1 MYLVN
6 WGINCYFFI
15 TVKPPCPG
23 RRIVVMAEY
32 RYLFYDLLTNTP
44 ITELPLNGVSFTKQ
58 LNSAGTLSANLLITD
73 ATENALSIPLGTAP
87 NRTALFV
94 ERSDLANGVG
104 RSLVWGGMIWS
115 REYGSAGQALTI
127 NAREFESYL
136 EKVFINTNY
145 MGLGRLPPPSVRFTS
160 IDMFQ
165 AVQILL
171 NITQGQPNTDI
182 GIRVGGGT
190 SGVLVSPT
198 YANIDFKNIY
208 QGITDLAQ
216 GNNGFDF
223 NVDVYYDGNG
233 VPQKTMNLGYPQIG
247 YRYSATDPNAP
258 TLQLPGNIT
267 DYSYFEDGSLMATD
281 VYTIGGGDASGAVFT
296 TRTGYPG
303 FALAL
308 NYSDIT
314 NSDLLSDIALGRIN
328 AVSYPPTTLKITQF
342 ASQEPTVGKV
352 NPGDDVRV
360 IIRDARFPD
369 GLDTV
374 YRVTALT
381 VTPNETGGP
390 EQITYSLSEPNDVY
404 L

>member
-1 MYLVN
+1 
-6 WGINCYFFI
+6 
-15 TVKPPCPG
+15 
-23 RRIVVMAEY
+23 MAEY

-44 ITELPLNGVSFTKQ
+44 ITELPLTGVSFTKQ
-58 LNSAGTLSANLLITD
+58 LNSAGTLSASLLITD
-73 ATENALSIPLGTAP
+73 ASEEALSIPLGTAP
-87 NRTALFV
+87 NRTAMFV

-104 RSLVWGGMIWS
+104 RELVWGGMLWS
-115 REYGSAGQALTI
+115 RDYSSTNQSLTI

-136 EKVFINTNY
+136 EKLFINTAY
-145 MGLGRLPPPSVRFTS
+145 MGLGRLPPRVVRFTN

-165 AVQILL
+165 AVQMLV
-171 NITQGQPNTDI
+171 NITQGQPSTDI
-182 GIRVGGGT
+182 GIRVAGGT

-198 YANIDFKNIY
+198 YSTDENKSIY

-216 GNNGFDF
+216 GSNGFDF

-247 YRYSATDPNAP
+247 YRYSAADPNAP
-258 TLQLPGNIT
+258 VLQLPGNIN
-267 DYSYFEDGSLMATD
+267 DYSYFEDGSMMATD
-281 VYTIGGGDASGAVFT
+281 VRTLGGGGADGQAST
-296 TRTGYPG
+296 TRNGYPT
-303 FALAL
+303 FDLVL

-314 NSDLLSDIALGRIN
+314 DSNLLSDIALGRLD
-328 AVSYPPTTLKITQF
+328 AVSYPPTTLKITQS
-342 ASQEPTVGKV
+342 ATLQPTVGVV

-360 IIRDARFPD
+360 MIRDARFPD

-381 VTPNETGGP
+381 VTPNESGGP

>member
-1 MYLVN
+1 M
-6 WGINCYFFI
+6 GSNCVFFI

-44 ITELPLNGVSFTKQ
+44 ITELPLTGVSCTKQ
-58 LNSAGTLSANLLITD
+58 LNSAGTFSANLLITD
-73 ATENALSIPLGTAP
+73 ASEEALSIPLGTAP
-87 NRTALFV
+87 NRTAVFV

-104 RSLVWGGMIWS
+104 RELVWGGMLWS
-115 REYGSAGQALTI
+115 RDYNSGNQSLTI

-136 EKVFINTNY
+136 EKLFINTAE
-145 MGLGRLPPPSVRFTS
+145 MGLGRLPPRVVRFTN

-165 AVQILL
+165 AVQILV
-171 NITQGQPNTDI
+171 NITQGQPSTDI
-182 GIRVGGGT
+182 GIRVAGGT

-198 YANIDFKNIY
+198 YSTDENKSIY

-216 GNNGFDF
+216 GSNGFDF

-247 YRYSATDPNAP
+247 YRYSAADSNAP
-258 TLQLPGNIT
+258 VLQLPGNIN
-267 DYSYFEDGSLMATD
+267 DYSYFEDGSMMATD
-281 VYTIGGGDASGAVFT
+281 VRTLGGGGADGRAST
-296 TRTGYPG
+296 TRNGYPT
-303 FALAL
+303 FDLVL

-314 NSDLLSDIALGRIN
+314 DSSLLSDIALGRLD
-328 AVSYPPTTLKITQF
+328 AVSYPPTTLKITQS
-342 ASQEPTVGKV
+342 ATLQPTVGVV

-360 IIRDARFPD
+360 MIRDARFPD

-381 VTPNETGGP
+381 VTPNESGGP